1 MAQGPTG
8 REPRF
13 SDDQNW
19 YWDGAA
25 WIPAAQAPVPPP
37 PPSTPPPSS
46 ESTTAQMA
54 WPSGSSSPAPA
65 QPVSG
70 TPDQPDLIVGNQR
83 WDGQNWVPITS
94 QAAQSP
100 TPSAQPA
107 PGWVRS
113 QPAYAVPLAGG
124 PVMAVPQ
131 KKGHMGRN
139 IGIGCGGLI
148 GLLVIVA
155 IASSAATSGAKQ
167 ANSSSVAAVTTPS
180 ATSTQTTTSA
190 PKSPA
195 PSPSAP
201 APVSL
206 SGTGSK
212 VLTVTLAQAPFR
224 VSWNATGHD
233 NMIVHIRQGTADE
246 GLINQIPPDPSS
258 GQEFFDSPGGNLIV
272 EVQAA
277 TLAWN
282 ITFTQIVWPQ
292 NPSPTPKAAPISLQG
307 QGSKVTDPMYVPAG
321 NYKLAWT
328 AQGHDNFIVHVVWS
342 SGSDGLV
349 NEIPP
354 DPASGETVF
363 FSGGAEHSFVVDAAT
378 LTWTITLT
386 PI

>member
-13 SDDQNW
+13 SDDGTW

-25 WIPAAQAPVPPP
+25 WIPADQAPVPPP
-37 PPSTPPPSS
+37 PPSTPPPPSG
-46 ESTTAQMA
+46 STTAQ
-54 WPSGSSSPAPA
+54 
-65 QPVSG
+65 Q
-70 TPDQPDLIVGNQR
+70 
-83 WDGQNWVPITS
+83 
-94 QAAQSP
+94 
-100 TPSAQPA
+100 A
-107 PGWVRS
+107 PGRGAP
-113 QPAYAVPLAGG
+113 QPAYVVPQAGG
-124 PVMAVPQ
+124 TAMAVAQ
-131 KKGHMGRN
+131 KKGHLGRN
-139 IGIGCGGLI
+139 IGIGCAGLI

-155 IASSAATSGAKQ
+155 IASSAANSGSKQ
-167 ANSSSVAAVTTPS
+167 ANSQSAATVTTPS
-180 ATSTQTTTSA
+180 AVGSPAATPTL
-190 PKSPA
+190 KSPVPA
-195 PSPSAP
+195 PPAP
-201 APVSL
+201 APVAL

-212 VLTVTLAQAPFR
+212 VLTVTLAQAPYR

-246 GLINQIPPDPSS
+246 GLVNQIPPDPSS
-258 GQEFFDSPGGNLIV
+258 GEEFFDSPGGSLIV

-282 ITFTQIVWPQ
+282 ITFTQIVWPR
-292 NPSPTPKAAPISLQG
+292 NPNPAPKAAPISLQG

-354 DPASGETVF
+354 NPASGETVF
-363 FSGGAEHSFVVDAAT
+363 FSGGAEHIFVVDAPT